1 MRRAGSGDAG
11 HRPAGSPRWAPR
23 RRLEAPGKRAGVV
36 QGLMGT
42 DGVVVGE
49 VRAQQAAE
57 MALIE
62 DDDVVQALPADR
74 ADEPL
79 REGILPGGAGGD
91 ADLADAHVCDSARE
105 LVTIDRVP
113 IAKHIRGRRFIGKS
127 VDHLGTVHVAVGWV
141 VTLTWTRSRRSWRST
156 MKPKRRRKV
165 SVGTMKKSMAAISVR
180 WASRKRRQVGEGLGD
195 RRRMY
200 LATVRA
206 AT

>member
-23 RRLEAPGKRAGVV
+23 RRLDAPGKRAGVV

-113 IAKHIRGRRFIGKS
+113 IAKYIRGRRFIGKS
-127 VDHLGTVHVAVGWV
+127 VDHLACRPRGSRVGGDV
-141 VTLTWTRSRRSWRST
+141 DMDEL
-156 MKPKRRRKV
+156 
-165 SVGTMKKSMAAISVR
+165 AAIVAKHDEAEEQTEGQR
-180 WASRKRRQVGEGLGD
+180 WDHEEIDGGNLRQVGLQE
-195 RRRMY
+195 
-200 LATVRA
+200 A
-206 AT
+206 APGGRGAW

>member
-62 DDDVVQALPADR
+62 HDDVVQAFPADR
-74 ADEPL
+74 ADQAFG
-79 REGILPGGAGGD
+79 EGILPWGRSEE
-91 ADLADAHVCDSARE
+91 HTSE
-105 LVTIDRVP
+105 LQSP
-113 IAKHIRGRRFIGKS
+113 C
-127 VDHLGTVHVAVGWV
+127 
-141 VTLTWTRSRRSWRST
+141 
-156 MKPKRRRKV
+156 
-165 SVGTMKKSMAAISVR
+165 
-180 WASRKRRQVGEGLGD
+180 
-195 RRRMY
+195 
-200 LATVRA
+200 
-206 AT
+206 